1 MFLLGYD
8 CFLFQFPGI
17 ESRGMMLWFPALKG
31 GWLAGSAVYPVGG
44 SLGDG
49 RWGSAHKVVQ
59 IMLCPLPAPCCPDLD
74 IQSLGRKTIV

>member
-1 MFLLGYD
+1 MERKQNCFMKMFLLGYD
-8 CFLFQFPGI
+8 SFLFQFPGI

-49 RWGSAHKVVQ
+49 RWGSAHLK
-59 IMLCPLPAPCCPDLD
+59 A
-74 IQSLGRKTIV
+74 GRGVIGRL